1 MFKQLAFK
9 QATKSTASTAQ
20 RGGNGVRRTLLA
32 QAVVAGLFAPVLAQA
47 QNSDAGQGASN
58 LKQSASAQERLV
70 TLALPAQPLDL
81 ALTRFADQAG
91 LHLLYTTAD
100 VEGLQAP
107 ALNGQ
112 VSVTQALQTLLAG
125 SGMSWQFS
133 DARTVILRRA
143 AAPAASLNLKPIE
156 VSVASRTSTAIS
168 EIPGT
173 VWVVDQTQL
182 REQLQTGVSLKEAIG
197 KLVPGLDL
205 APEGRSNYGQNMRGR
220 SVLVMIDGVS
230 QNSSR
235 ELSRQFDSIS
245 PFNVE
250 RVEVLS
256 GASAIYGGGAT
267 GGIINIVTKK
277 GEPGPAR
284 FETQVGASSGFN
296 NSDDLSTRVA
306 QSVSGGNERISGR
319 LGVALEKNE
328 AFYDGGGDQIF
339 IDYTQTDLQYNRTI
353 DLMGSLA
360 MQFDEQQSLDLLA
373 QYYDSGNDGN
383 TAIYFPN
390 LSYQKPSNLEDAELR
405 GGYST
410 DLEPRSKRVLFN
422 ANYHHNDV
430 LGQDFYLQAS
440 YRKED
445 NNFFPFPY
453 YNTGKPTGS
462 KGVYFAAS
470 QQNFEVTSLKA
481 LFAKTFSDFKLTYG
495 VDLDRERFN
504 AQQSVF
510 DQRTSSES
518 GGLDLDTVSK
528 APRYRSYRV
537 DGLSGYAQLDWHATD
552 NLTVSGGA
560 RRQQMDVE
568 VSDFKGVPGGN
579 NDYQVNLFNLGTIYD
594 FKNGHQLWVNYGEGF
609 DLPDPA
615 KFYDKPGLS
624 VDDNP
629 LAGIKSRQ
637 VETGWRYSDS
647 DWDAQAALY
656 YIWSDKAITTDSA
669 TLTIDVVDKKSRDYG
684 FEGALTRHFASGWE
698 AGSTLHLVRSEEE
711 DASGDWIKRDA
722 RYASLS
728 KSTAFV
734 GWKGDRSSARLQGNH
749 AFTLKDDADHTI
761 DGYTTF
767 DLLGSHDTAF
777 GTFSGGIQNLL
788 DKQYS
793 TVWGQRAKLFYSPT
807 YGPEYLYDYQG
818 RGRTYT
824 LSWSMAY

>member
-1 MFKQLAFK
+1 MFKL
-9 QATKSTASTAQ
+9 SILG
-20 RGGNGVRRTLLA
+20 RGQHLVRRTLLA
-32 QAVVAGLFAPVLAQA
+32 QAVLAGALGPLLAQA
-47 QNSDAGQGASN
+47 QQPLPASQAGA
-58 LKQSASAQERLV
+58 AQERRVSLQ
-70 TLALPAQPLDL
+70 LPAQPLDQ
-81 ALTRFADQAG
+81 ALTRFADQAD
-91 LHLLYTTAD
+91 LRLLYTTSD
-100 VEGLQAP
+100 VAGLQAP
-107 ALNGQ
+107 ALAGEI
-112 VSVTQALQTLLAG
+112 TIAQALQALLAG
-125 SGMSWQFS
+125 SGMSWSFS
-133 DARTVILRRA
+133 DGRTVILRRA
-143 AAPAASLNLKPIE
+143 EPAASSLNLKPTQ
-156 VSVASRTSTAIS
+156 VTVASRTSTAIS

-173 VWVVDQTQL
+173 VWVVEQSQL
-182 REQLQTGVSLKEAIG
+182 REQLETGVSLKEAIG

-205 APEGRSNYGQNMRGR
+205 APEGRTNYGQNMRGR
-220 SVLVMIDGVS
+220 NVLVMIDGVS

-235 ELSRQFDSIS
+235 GLSRQFDSIS

-284 FETQVGASSGFN
+284 FETQIGASSGFN
-296 NSDDLSTRVA
+296 NSDDLTTRIA
-306 QSVSGGNERISGR
+306 QSVSGGNEAISGR
-319 LGVALEKNE
+319 LAVAGEQNQ
-328 AFYDGGGDQIF
+328 AFYDGAGKQIF
-339 IDYTQTDLQYNRTI
+339 IDNTQTDLQYNRTI

-360 MQFDEQQSLDLLA
+360 MNFNEEQSLDLLA
-373 QYYDSGNDGN
+373 QYYDSGNHGS
-383 TAIYFPN
+383 TGIYFPN
-390 LSYQKPSNLEDAELR
+390 LKNQAPSNLEDAKLR

-410 DLEPRSKRVLFN
+410 DLEPRTRRLLLN
-422 ANYHHNDV
+422 ANYHHADV

-440 YRKED
+440 YRKEND
-445 NNFFPFPY
+445 NFYPFPY

-470 QQNFEVTSLKA
+470 QQNFEVSSLKA
-481 LFAKTFSDFKLTYG
+481 LLAKEFDTVKLTYG

-504 AQQSVF
+504 AEQSTF
-510 DQRTSSES
+510 DQRVSSES
-518 GGLDLDTVSK
+518 GGLDLVTQSK
-528 APRYRSYRV
+528 AARYPSYRV
-537 DGLSGYAQLDWHATD
+537 DGLSAYTQLDWHATD
-552 NLTVSGGA
+552 NLTVSGGY
-560 RRQQMDVE
+560 RRQQMDVD
-568 VSDFKGVPGGN
+568 VGRFKNVPGGN

-594 FKNGHQLWVNYGEGF
+594 FKNGHQVWVNYGEGF

-615 KFYDKPGLS
+615 KFYGKPGLS

-637 VETGWRYSDS
+637 VETGWRFSDS

-656 YIWSDKAITTDSA
+656 YIWSDKVITTDNA
-669 TLTIDVVDKKSRDYG
+669 TLTIDVKDQKSRDYG
-684 FEGALTRHFASGWE
+684 FESALTRHFESGWE
-698 AGSTLHLVRSEEE
+698 AGGTLHLVRSEEE
-711 DASGDWIKRDA
+711 GKNGGWIKRDA

-728 KSTAFV
+728 KSTAFI
-734 GWKGDRSSARLQGNH
+734 GWKGDSQSVRLQGNH

-767 DLLGSHDTAF
+767 DLLGSQDTGF

-788 DKQYS
+788 NKQYS

-824 LSWSMAY
+824 LSWTMAY

>member
-1 MFKQLAFK
+1 MFKL
-9 QATKSTASTAQ
+9 SILE
-20 RGGNGVRRTLLA
+20 RGQHLMRHTLLA
-32 QAVVAGLFAPVLAQA
+32 QAVLVGGLVPVLAQA
-47 QNSDAGQGASN
+47 QQPLPANQAS
-58 LKQSASAQERLV
+58 AAQERRVSLQ
-70 TLALPAQPLDL
+70 LPAQPLDQ
-81 ALTRFADQAG
+81 ALTRFADQAD
-91 LHLLYTTAD
+91 LRLLYTTAD
-100 VEGLQAP
+100 VTGLQAP
-107 ALNGQ
+107 ALAGE
-112 VSVTQALQTLLAG
+112 VSIAQALQALLAG
-125 SGMSWQFS
+125 SGMSWSFS
-133 DARTVILRRA
+133 DEHTVILRRA
-143 AAPAASLNLKPIE
+143 EPAAASLNLKPTQ
-156 VSVASRTSTAIS
+156 VTVASRTSTAIS

-173 VWVVDQTQL
+173 VWVVEQSQL
-182 REQLQTGVSLKEAIG
+182 REQLETGVSLKEAIG

-205 APEGRSNYGQNMRGR
+205 APEGRTNYGQNMRGR
-220 SVLVMIDGVS
+220 NVLVMIDGVS

-235 ELSRQFDSIS
+235 GLSRQFDSIS

-284 FETQVGASSGFN
+284 FETQLGASSGFN
-296 NSDDLSTRVA
+296 NSDDLTTRIA
-306 QSVSGGNERISGR
+306 QSVSGGNDAISGR
-319 LGVALEKNE
+319 LSVAGEQNQ
-328 AFYDGGGDQIF
+328 AFYDGAGKQIF
-339 IDYTQTDLQYNRTI
+339 IDNTQTDLQYNRTL

-360 MQFDEQQSLDLLA
+360 LNFNEEQSLDLLA
-373 QYYDSGNDGN
+373 QYYDSGNRGS
-383 TAIYFPN
+383 TGIYFPN
-390 LSYQKPSNLEDAELR
+390 LKYQAPSDLEDAKLR

-410 DLEPRSKRVLFN
+410 DLEPRTRRLLLN
-422 ANYHHNDV
+422 ANYHHADV

-440 YRKED
+440 YRKEND
-445 NNFFPFPY
+445 NFYPFPY

-470 QQNFEVTSLKA
+470 QQNFEVSSLKA
-481 LFAKTFSDFKLTYG
+481 LFAKEFETVKLTYG

-504 AQQSVF
+504 AEQSTF
-510 DQRTSSES
+510 DQGISSGS
-518 GGLDLDTVSK
+518 GGLDLVTQSK
-528 APRYRSYRV
+528 AARYPSYRV
-537 DGLSGYAQLDWHATD
+537 DGLSAYTQLDWHATD
-552 NLTVSGGA
+552 NLTVSGGY
-560 RRQQMDVE
+560 RRQQMDVD
-568 VSDFKGVPGGN
+568 VGRFKNVPGGS

-594 FKNGHQLWVNYGEGF
+594 FKNGHQVWVNYGEGF

-615 KFYDKPGLS
+615 KFYGKPGLS

-637 VETGWRYSDS
+637 VETGWRFSDS

-656 YIWSDKAITTDSA
+656 YIWSDKVITTDNA
-669 TLTIDVVDKKSRDYG
+669 TLTIDVKDQKSRDYG
-684 FEGALTRHFASGWE
+684 FESALTRHFQGGWE
-698 AGSTLHLVRSEEE
+698 AGGTLHLVRSEEE
-711 DASGDWIKRDA
+711 GKNGGWIKRDA

-734 GWKGDRSSARLQGNH
+734 GWKGDSSSVRLQGNR

-767 DLLGSHDTAF
+767 DLLGSQDTGF

>member
-1 MFKQLAFK
+1 MFKL
-9 QATKSTASTAQ
+9 SIRE
-20 RGGNGVRRTLLA
+20 RGQHLMRHTLLA
-32 QAVVAGLFAPVLAQA
+32 QAVLVGGLVPILAQA
-47 QNSDAGQGASN
+47 QPPLPAS
-58 LKQSASAQERLV
+58 QASVAQERRVSLQ
-70 TLALPAQPLDL
+70 LPAQPLDQ
-81 ALTRFADQAG
+81 ALTRFADQAD
-91 LHLLYTTAD
+91 LRLLYTTAD
-100 VEGLQAP
+100 VTGLQAP
-107 ALNGQ
+107 ALAGE
-112 VSVTQALQTLLAG
+112 VSIAQALQALLAG
-125 SGMSWQFS
+125 SGMSWSFS
-133 DARTVILRRA
+133 DERTVILRRA
-143 AAPAASLNLKPIE
+143 EPAAASLNLKPTQ
-156 VSVASRTSTAIS
+156 VTVASRTSTAIS

-173 VWVVDQTQL
+173 VWVVEQSQL
-182 REQLQTGVSLKEAIG
+182 REQLETGVSLKEAIG

-205 APEGRSNYGQNMRGR
+205 APEGRTNYGQNMRGR
-220 SVLVMIDGVS
+220 NVLVMIDGVS

-235 ELSRQFDSIS
+235 GLSRQFDSIS

-284 FETQVGASSGFN
+284 FETQLGASSGFN
-296 NSDDLSTRVA
+296 NSDDLTTRIA
-306 QSVSGGNERISGR
+306 QSVSGGNDAISGR
-319 LGVALEKNE
+319 LSVAGEQNQ
-328 AFYDGGGDQIF
+328 AFYDGAGKQIF
-339 IDYTQTDLQYNRTI
+339 IDNTQTDLQYNRTL

-360 MQFDEQQSLDLLA
+360 LNFNEEQSLDLLA
-373 QYYDSGNDGN
+373 QYYDSGNRGS
-383 TAIYFPN
+383 TGIYFPN
-390 LSYQKPSNLEDAELR
+390 LKYQAPSDLEDAKLR

-410 DLEPRSKRVLFN
+410 DLEPRTRRLLLN
-422 ANYHHNDV
+422 ANYHHADV

-440 YRKED
+440 YRKEND
-445 NNFFPFPY
+445 NFYPFPY

-470 QQNFEVTSLKA
+470 QQNFEVSSLKA
-481 LFAKTFSDFKLTYG
+481 LFAKEFETVKLTYG

-504 AQQSVF
+504 AEQSTF
-510 DQRTSSES
+510 DQGISSGS
-518 GGLDLDTVSK
+518 GGLDLVTQSK
-528 APRYRSYRV
+528 AARYPSYRV
-537 DGLSGYAQLDWHATD
+537 DGLSAYTQVDWHATD
-552 NLTVSGGA
+552 NLTVSGGY
-560 RRQQMDVE
+560 RRQQMDVD
-568 VSDFKGVPGGN
+568 VGRFKNVPGGK

-594 FKNGHQLWVNYGEGF
+594 FKNGHQVWINYGEGF

-615 KFYDKPGLS
+615 KFYGKPGLS

-637 VETGWRYSDS
+637 VETGWRFSDS

-656 YIWSDKAITTDSA
+656 YIWSDKVITTDNA
-669 TLTIDVVDKKSRDYG
+669 TLTIDVKDQKSRDYG
-684 FEGALTRHFASGWE
+684 FESALTRHFQNGWE
-698 AGSTLHLVRSEEE
+698 AGGTLHLVRSEEE
-711 DASGDWIKRDA
+711 GKNGGWIKRDA

-734 GWKGDRSSARLQGNH
+734 GWKGDSSSVRLQGNR

-767 DLLGSHDTAF
+767 DLLGSQDTGF

>member
-1 MFKQLAFK
+1 MFKL
-9 QATKSTASTAQ
+9 SILG
-20 RGGNGVRRTLLA
+20 RGQHLMRRTLLA
-32 QAVVAGLFAPVLAQA
+32 QALFAGAMSPLLAQA
-47 QNSDAGQGASN
+47 QDAS
-58 LKQSASAQERLV
+58 SASQGSSTQERRVALK
-70 TLALPAQPLDL
+70 LAAQSLDQ
-81 ALTRFADQAG
+81 ALTRFADQAD
-91 LHLLYTTAD
+91 LRLLYTTAD
-100 VEGLQAP
+100 VDGLQAP
-107 ALNGQ
+107 ALNGE
-112 VSVTQALQTLLAG
+112 VTVAQALQTLLAG
-125 SGMSWQFS
+125 SGMSWSFS
-133 DARTVILRRA
+133 DSRTVILRRA
-143 AAPAASLNLKPIE
+143 AAPAASLNLKPTQ

-173 VWVVDQTQL
+173 VWVVEQSQL
-182 REQLQTGVSLKEAIG
+182 REQLSTGVSLKEAIG

-205 APEGRSNYGQNMRGR
+205 APEGRTNYGQNMRGR
-220 SVLVMIDGVS
+220 NVLVMIDGVS

-235 ELSRQFDSIS
+235 GLSRQFDSIS

-284 FETQVGASSGFN
+284 FETQLGASSGFN
-296 NSDDLSTRVA
+296 NSDDLSTRIA
-306 QSVSGGNERISGR
+306 QSVSGGNEAISGR
-319 LGVALEKNE
+319 LAVAGEQNQ
-328 AFYDGGGDQIF
+328 AFYDGAGKQIF
-339 IDYTQTDLQYNRTI
+339 IDNTQTDLQYNRTL

-360 MQFDEQQSLDLLA
+360 LQFNEEQSLDLLA
-373 QYYDSGNDGN
+373 QYYDSGNHGS
-383 TAIYFPN
+383 TGIYFPN
-390 LSYQKPSNLEDAELR
+390 LKYRAPSNLEDAELR

-410 DLEPRSKRVLFN
+410 DLEPRTKRLLLN
-422 ANYHHNDV
+422 ANYHHSDV

-453 YNTGKPTGS
+453 YNSGSPAGS

-481 LFAKTFSDFKLTYG
+481 LFAKEFNAFKLTYG

-504 AQQSVF
+504 AEQSTF
-510 DQRTSSES
+510 DQRISSDS
-518 GGLDLDTVSK
+518 GGLDLVTLSK
-528 APRYRSYRV
+528 APRYPSYRV

-552 NLTVSGGA
+552 NLTVSGGY
-560 RRQQMDVE
+560 RRQQMDVD
-568 VSDFKGVPGGN
+568 VGRFKNVPGGSN
-579 NDYQVNLFNLGTIYD
+579 EYAVNLYNLGSIYD
-594 FKNGHQLWVNYGEGF
+594 FKNGHQVWVNYGEGF

-615 KFYDKPGLS
+615 KFYGKPGLS

-637 VETGWRYSDS
+637 VETGWRFSDS

-656 YIWSDKAITTDSA
+656 YIWSDKVITTDQA
-669 TLTIDVVDKKSRDYG
+669 TLTIDVKDQKSRDYG
-684 FEGALTRHFASGWE
+684 FESALTRHFQNGWE
-698 AGSTLHLVRSEEE
+698 VGGTLHAVRSEEE
-711 DASGDWIKRDA
+711 NQNGGWSKRDA

-728 KSTAFV
+728 KLTAFV
-734 GWKGDRSSARLQGNH
+734 GWKGDSSNVRLQGNH
-749 AFTLKDDADHTI
+749 AFTLKDDAVKVIDATHSVDAPNTI

-767 DLLGSHDTAF
+767 DLLGSHDTEF

-807 YGPEYLYDYQG
+807 YGPDYLYDYQG

>member
-1 MFKQLAFK
+1 MFKL
-9 QATKSTASTAQ
+9 SILG
-20 RGGNGVRRTLLA
+20 RGQHLVRRTLLA
-32 QAVVAGLFAPVLAQA
+32 QAVLAGALGPLLAQA
-47 QNSDAGQGASN
+47 QQPLPASQAGA
-58 LKQSASAQERLV
+58 AQERRVSLQ
-70 TLALPAQPLDL
+70 LPAQPLDQ
-81 ALTRFADQAG
+81 ALTRFADQAD
-91 LHLLYTTAD
+91 LRLLYTTSD
-100 VEGLQAP
+100 VAGLQAP
-107 ALNGQ
+107 ALAGE
-112 VSVTQALQTLLAG
+112 VTIAQALQALLAG
-125 SGMSWQFS
+125 SGMGWSFS
-133 DARTVILRRA
+133 DGRTVILRRA
-143 AAPAASLNLKPIE
+143 EPAASSLNLKPTQ
-156 VSVASRTSTAIS
+156 VTVASRTSTAIS

-173 VWVVDQTQL
+173 VWVVEQSQL
-182 REQLQTGVSLKEAIG
+182 REQLETGVSLKEAIG

-205 APEGRSNYGQNMRGR
+205 APEGRTNYGQNMRGR
-220 SVLVMIDGVS
+220 NVLVMIDGVS

-235 ELSRQFDSIS
+235 GLSRQFDSIS

-284 FETQVGASSGFN
+284 FETQIGASSGFN
-296 NSDDLSTRVA
+296 NSDDLTTRIA
-306 QSVSGGNERISGR
+306 QSVSGGNEAISGR
-319 LGVALEKNE
+319 LAVAGEQNQ
-328 AFYDGGGDQIF
+328 AFYDGAGKQIF
-339 IDYTQTDLQYNRTI
+339 IDNTQTDLQYNRTI

-360 MQFDEQQSLDLLA
+360 MNFNEEQSLDLLA
-373 QYYDSGNDGN
+373 QYYDSGNHGS
-383 TAIYFPN
+383 TGIYFPN
-390 LSYQKPSNLEDAELR
+390 LKNQAPSNLEDAKLR

-410 DLEPRSKRVLFN
+410 DLEPRTRRLLLN
-422 ANYHHNDV
+422 ANYHHADV

-440 YRKED
+440 YRKEND
-445 NNFFPFPY
+445 NFYPFPY

-470 QQNFEVTSLKA
+470 QQNFEVSSLKA
-481 LFAKTFSDFKLTYG
+481 LFAKEFDTVKLTYG

-504 AQQSVF
+504 AEQSTF
-510 DQRTSSES
+510 DQRVSSES
-518 GGLDLDTVSK
+518 GGLDLVTQSK
-528 APRYRSYRV
+528 AARYPSYRV
-537 DGLSGYAQLDWHATD
+537 DGLSAYTQLDWHATD
-552 NLTVSGGA
+552 NLTVSGGY
-560 RRQQMDVE
+560 RRQQMDVD
-568 VSDFKGVPGGN
+568 VGRFKNVPGGN

-594 FKNGHQLWVNYGEGF
+594 FKNGHQVWVNYGEGF

-615 KFYDKPGLS
+615 KFYGKPGLS

-637 VETGWRYSDS
+637 VETGWRFSDS

-656 YIWSDKAITTDSA
+656 YIWSDKVITTDNA
-669 TLTIDVVDKKSRDYG
+669 TLTIDVKDQKSRDYG
-684 FEGALTRHFASGWE
+684 FESALTRHFESGWE
-698 AGSTLHLVRSEEE
+698 AGGTLHLVRSEEE
-711 DASGDWIKRDA
+711 GKNGGWIKRDA

-728 KSTAFV
+728 KSTAFI
-734 GWKGDRSSARLQGNH
+734 GWKGDSQSVRLQGNH

-767 DLLGSHDTAF
+767 DLLGSQDTGF

-788 DKQYS
+788 NKQYS

-824 LSWSMAY
+824 LSWTMAY